1 MVYLGSSAT
10 ISMELSVG
18 NSTVGSAVVVCA
30 SVVVV
35 AGAAVV
41 AVVVAGAAVVAV
53 VVAGAAV
60 LAVVVGV
67 VVDAVVAASVTG
79 TSGVVVLTSNYH

>member
-1 MVYLGSSAT
+1 MFKFGFSIFALYLGSSAR

-18 NSTVGSAVVVCA
+18 NSTVGSAVVVNV

-41 AVVVAGAAVVAV
+41 VVM
-53 VVAGAAV
+53 
-60 LAVVVGV
+60 VVGVV
-67 VVDAVVAASVTG
+67 VVDAVVAASVAG
-79 TSGVVVLTSNYH
+79 TSGVEVITSNYH